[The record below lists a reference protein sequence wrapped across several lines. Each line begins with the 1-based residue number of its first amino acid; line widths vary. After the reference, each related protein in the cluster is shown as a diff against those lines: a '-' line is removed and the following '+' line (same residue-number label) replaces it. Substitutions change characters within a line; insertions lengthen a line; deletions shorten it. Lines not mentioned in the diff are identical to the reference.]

1 MRGRRERRL
10 ARLRRSPAWA
20 PWGWLR
26 SGRYRWLQVLRLSD
40 SPHRI
45 SRGVFAGVFIAFTPF
60 FGLHFGLAPLLAWL
74 LNGSV
79 VASLVAVLVCNPIT
93 FPAMAFA
100 SYRLGTF
107 VLEGSSVSGLAEVAV
122 QGGIAAIRENLI
134 ALVTK
139 AEFDLNAVVEVF
151 GVIFLPYLA
160 GGLLLGAAAGTVLGW
175 LSYRL
180 ISAYRM
186 QRLKLRGRNGR
197 RGVSSPVNRG

>member
-1 MRGRRERRL
+1 M
-10 ARLRRSPAWA
+10 
-20 PWGWLR
+20 R

-79 VASLVAVLVCNPIT
+79 MASLVAVLVCNPIT

-100 SYRLGTF
+100 SYRLGTII
-107 VLEGSSVSGLAEVAV
+107 LEGSPASGSAEVAAK
-122 QGGIAAIRENLI
+122 GEIAAIRENLI
-134 ALVTK
+134 ALVTR
-139 AEFDLNAVVEVF
+139 AEFDVNAFVEVF

-160 GGLLLGAAAGTVLGW
+160 GGLLLGAAAGTILGW

-186 QRLKLRGRNGR
+186 RRLKLRARVGRA
-197 RGVSSPVNRG
+197 RGSSPTDRS

>member
-1 MRGRRERRL
+1 M
-10 ARLRRSPAWA
+10 
-20 PWGWLR
+20 R

-100 SYRLGTF
+100 SYRLGTII
-107 VLEGSSVSGLAEVAV
+107 LDGAAATGSAEVAAK
-122 QGGIAAIRENLI
+122 GGIAAIRENLI

-139 AEFDLNAVVEVF
+139 AEFDLDEVAGVF
-151 GVIFLPYLA
+151 GEIFLPYLA
-160 GGLLLGAAAGTVLGW
+160 GGLLLGAAAGTILGW

-180 ISAYRM
+180 ISAYRLRRM
-186 QRLKLRGRNGR
+186 KFRGRVG
-197 RGVSSPVNRG
+197 GGGGSSPADRS

>member
-1 MRGRRERRL
+1 MRSGRGRWS

-20 PWGWLR
+20 PGGWLR

-60 FGLHFGLAPLLAWL
+60 FGLHFVLAPLLALL

-79 VASLVAVLVCNPIT
+79 MASLVAVLVCNPIT

-100 SYRLGTF
+100 SYRLGTII
-107 VLEGSSVSGLAEVAV
+107 LEGSPASDSAEVAV
-122 QGGIAAIRENLI
+122 EGGIAAIRENLI

-139 AEFDLNAVVEVF
+139 AEFDVNAVAEVF

-186 QRLKLRGRNGR
+186 RRLKLRGRVGR
-197 RGVSSPVNRG
+197 RGGSSSADRG

>member
-1 MRGRRERRL
+1 MRGGRGRWS

-20 PWGWLR
+20 PGGWLR

-79 VASLVAVLVCNPIT
+79 MASLVAVLVCNPIT

-100 SYRLGTF
+100 SYRLGTII
-107 VLEGSSVSGLAEVAV
+107 LEGSPASGSAEVAAE
-122 QGGIAAIRENLI
+122 GGIAAIRENLI

-139 AEFDLNAVVEVF
+139 AEFDLDAVVEVF

-160 GGLLLGAAAGTVLGW
+160 GGLLLGAVAGTVLGW

-180 ISAYRM
+180 ISAYRIR
-186 QRLKLRGRNGR
+186 RLKLRGRFGR
-197 RGVSSPVNRG
+197 GRGSSPVDRG